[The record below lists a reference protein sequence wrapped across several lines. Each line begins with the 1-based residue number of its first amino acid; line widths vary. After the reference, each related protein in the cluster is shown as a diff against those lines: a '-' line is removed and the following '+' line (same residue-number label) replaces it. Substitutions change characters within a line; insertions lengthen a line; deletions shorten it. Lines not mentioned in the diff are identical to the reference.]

1 VKEKPSNAFKIM
13 LRRMSHQM
21 ILWLRLWKDKLFNA
35 SEDKAQSRYLWINQ
49 EKCLE
54 LQSRSKSR
62 MIING

>member
-1 VKEKPSNAFKIM
+1 
-13 LRRMSHQM
+13 MSHQM